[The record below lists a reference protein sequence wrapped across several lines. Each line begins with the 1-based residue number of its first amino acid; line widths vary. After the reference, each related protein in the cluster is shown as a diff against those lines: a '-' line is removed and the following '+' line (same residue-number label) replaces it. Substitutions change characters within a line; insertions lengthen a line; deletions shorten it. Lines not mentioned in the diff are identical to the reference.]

1 MTRQVKTHKV
11 STYTGGRGSGKTLS
25 MSTGAA
31 IDLILGYDVY
41 TNYPLAFNFR
51 HPSGEIKRYEA
62 KEITIEDIASFNP
75 NIRNAKIKL
84 DELNLWLASRRSQS
98 LINHLA
104 NGWMQLLRKRRLDVE
119 ITCQFFH
126 TLDKGIREQT
136 DLIIE
141 CFDLSFKYSGLK
153 PGQSISQ
160 LITSY
165 SGYGTGRPLYKM
177 DDTSQWKRNTRS
189 RILHGLPF
197 WTVYDSWTEYDIL
210 KALTKFEVKRD
221 TVVING
227 TEDSGPRTNALAQKA
242 VQEMTQTILD
252 VQGQEAK
259 YSSEEMVGQL
269 KEWGVNLDATV
280 SGRLLKRAGWQYKT
294 LRNWQGYIL
303 KNPVRDLMEA

>member
-1 MTRQVKTHKV
+1 MAREVTKHKV

-51 HPSGEIKRYEA
+51 HPSGEIKRYES

-75 NIRNAKIKL
+75 KIRNAKIKL
-84 DELNLWLASRRSQS
+84 DELNLWLASRRAQS
-98 LINHLA
+98 LLNHLA
-104 NGWMQLLRKRRLDVE
+104 NGWMQLLRKRFLDVE

-126 TLDKGIREQT
+126 TLDRGIREQT

-141 CFDLSFKYSGLK
+141 CFDLSFKYPGLK

-165 SGYGTGRPLYKM
+165 SGYGTGRPIFKM
-177 DDTSQWKRNTRS
+177 DDIAQWKRNTRA

-210 KALTKFEVKRD
+210 KALTKYEVKRD
-221 TVVING
+221 TIVING
-227 TEDSGPRTNALAQKA
+227 TEDSKPLTGILMKQTVN
-242 VQEMTQTILD
+242 EMTQVID
-252 VQGQEAK
+252 EAGGRTR
-259 YSSEEMVGQL
+259 YSSEEMVNQL
-269 KEWGVNLDATV
+269 REWGVHGDLKVT
-280 SGRLLKRAGWQYKT
+280 GRLLKEAGWEYHWRNGYT
-294 LRNWQGYIL
+294 LKHFKKEL
-303 KNPVRDLMEA
+303 AEV